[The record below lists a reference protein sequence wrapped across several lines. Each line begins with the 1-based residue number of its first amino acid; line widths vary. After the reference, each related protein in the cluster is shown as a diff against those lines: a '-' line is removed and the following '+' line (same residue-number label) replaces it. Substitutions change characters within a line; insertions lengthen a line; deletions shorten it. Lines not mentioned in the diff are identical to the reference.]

1 MIFMNTL
8 IPNGSECG
16 LRAGWSAAGV
26 RDQYVDLGA
35 SGDSSRYREH
45 PADDRG
51 SGVQSDIA
59 DHQQI
64 GSYFLGKIHQRMN
77 GTALDRTILDIGRP
91 RRPRA
96 IMCIVQH
103 RVDRRSSGDL
113 VALITEG
120 IGRA

>member
-1 MIFMNTL
+1 
-8 IPNGSECG
+8 
-16 LRAGWSAAGV
+16 V
-26 RDQYVDLGA
+26 RDQHVNLGA
-35 SGDSSRYREH
+35 VGDCSRYREH

-64 GSYFLGKIHQRMN
+64 GSYFLSKIHQRMN
-77 GTALDRTILDIGRP
+77 GTPLDRAILDLGRP
-91 RRPRA
+91 RRPCA

-103 RVDRRSSGDL
+103 RVDGRGSGDL
-113 VALITEG
+113 VALFPEG